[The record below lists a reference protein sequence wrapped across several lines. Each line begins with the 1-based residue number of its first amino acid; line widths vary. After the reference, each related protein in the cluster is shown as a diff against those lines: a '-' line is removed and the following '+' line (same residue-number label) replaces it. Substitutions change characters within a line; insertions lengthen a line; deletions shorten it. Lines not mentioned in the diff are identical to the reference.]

1 MVVRAGR
8 SLNLSRVFELGVRR
22 GVHHHVAR
30 LNLSKFFRL
39 RGLPRGWENSYPMV
53 LAVKDRAKQSV
64 SGSFPCLG
72 IVASLEVGTP
82 AVVEL
87 VPPLAVVPPSLST
100 FQCSCQRGQYK
111 GA

>member
-8 SLNLSRVFELGVRR
+8 SLNLSSVFELDVRH

-53 LAVKDRAKQSV
+53 LAVKDRAKSSV
-64 SGSFPCLG
+64 SSWYQSARLITARFVQFKIDLQICKDG
-72 IVASLEVGTP
+72 
-82 AVVEL
+82 
-87 VPPLAVVPPSLST
+87 
-100 FQCSCQRGQYK
+100 
-111 GA
+111 